1 MKTPQPDAGPVPEDN
16 LPGHHPDADQD
27 RPDLD
32 AMAERLGT
40 VPPADRADQDADPS
54 VAERVEATVGAGV
67 MVATAVARAGLGI
80 AGTVVSSLGQ
90 QVGRRLGVS
99 R

>member
-1 MKTPQPDAGPVPEDN
+1 MKPPETHAGPVPEDN

-40 VPPADRADQDADPS
+40 VPPEDRADQDADPS
-54 VAERVEATVGAGV
+54 LVGRVGATAGAGV
-67 MVATAVARAGLGI
+67 MVATAVTRAGFGI
-80 AGTVVSSLGQ
+80 AGTVLSGARQ
-90 QVGRRLGVS
+90 QVGRRISLF